1 MPQRCKV
8 LNPGT
13 REFSQVEVFASPQV
27 EVFADPQVEAF
38 SDPKVEAFA
47 NPQVEVF
54 ADANR
59 LRLEMHR
66 GSQVTQTG
74 LNAFTYRETR
84 AQLQEKQGEV

>member
-13 REFSQVEVFASPQV
+13 REFSQVEVFAN
-27 EVFADPQVEAF
+27 PQVEAF